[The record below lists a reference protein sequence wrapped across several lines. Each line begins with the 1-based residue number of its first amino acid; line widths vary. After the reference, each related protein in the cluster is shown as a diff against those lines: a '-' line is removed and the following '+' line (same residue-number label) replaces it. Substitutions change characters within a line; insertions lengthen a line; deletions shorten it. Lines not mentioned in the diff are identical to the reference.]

1 MLISSVLILLLWF
14 VMKTD
19 ALPNSS
25 SGVEKST
32 LEYEYNKYH
41 PMSEIYAWIDQI
53 VEENTGVVTSSVF
66 GRTFEGRNMTYLKIS
81 VNPDGKQKKAIWM
94 DCGIHAREWIAPAV
108 CQWFVKEI
116 LRTFK
121 TDKKLNKMVQNLD
134 FYVMPVLNIDGYV
147 FSWTNKTTRLWRKSR
162 SAPPDDCDCYGVDL
176 NRNFNFLWGTVG
188 VSFNCCASTYPGS
201 AAVSETESQ
210 ALTKFLSNRTD
221 EILGYFTIHSY
232 SQKILLPYG
241 HPNVSAPNYN
251 ELMKVGLAAA
261 KAMKSV
267 HGMEYEVGNSATI
280 LYPFSGNSQDWARL
294 MGIPFSF
301 TFELRDKGTF
311 AFELPEDQIQPVCE
325 EVYVGVYHIIKYIH
339 DKTFHNAADSGAVL
353 CSFMM
358 WTIVMCSY
366 ITLTTLL

>member
-108 CQWFVKEI
+108 CQWFVKE
-116 LRTFK
+116 
-121 TDKKLNKMVQNLD
+121 
-134 FYVMPVLNIDGYV
+134 
-147 FSWTNKTTRLWRKSR
+147 TRLWRKSR